1 MRISEAEKKAI
12 EAKSKEYGFSSVSAY
27 VKYVALNAEVKVEVK
42 QKRGEPKVNAITK
55 GSIVLYQNE
64 HGTLYQ
70 IKGYTMKNIYENMTE
85 WEQRKALYLQQVALD
100 LHIELDDMIEIGVNQ
115 SSGYTYLFSYDLP
128 FVLYMP
134 ISCELTKQDVWVMT
148 TDNMTG
154 EEYERT
160 LCDATQSDLEIWSYK
175 MTA

>member
-1 MRISEAEKKAI
+1 MRNTEA
-12 EAKSKEYGFSSVSAY
+12 F
-27 VKYVALNAEVKVEVK
+27 N
-42 QKRGEPKVNAITK
+42 
-55 GSIVLYQNE
+55 
-64 HGTLYQ
+64 
-70 IKGYTMKNIYENMTE
+70 NMTE

-100 LHIELDDMIEIGVNQ
+100 LHIELDDMVEIGVNQ

-134 ISCELTKQDVWVMT
+134 ISCELTRDNVWVMT
-148 TDNMTG
+148 TDNMSG

-160 LCDATQSDLEIWSYK
+160 LNDATQSDLELWSMK